1 MRVTLN
7 ILRYDPERDE
17 KPHFVDYEVEV
28 DETDRLLDALN
39 EIKWHVDG
47 SLTYRRSCAHGICG
61 SDGMLINGQNRL
73 ACKCLIRELV
83 SSGDRRITVEP
94 MRGYRVIKDLVIDLE
109 PFFESYRAMLPYLIN
124 DQPPPVRE
132 RLQSPEQRERYDD
145 TTKCIL
151 CAICTTACPPFWA
164 NPSFVG
170 PAAIVNA
177 HRFIYDS
184 RDEGSEE
191 RLEVLNEKTGVWRCR
206 TVFNCTDACPR
217 GIKITDAIEQIK
229 RELLFRRI

>member
-1 MRVTLN
+1 MRVTLS

-17 KPHFVDYEVEV
+17 KPHFVDYELEV
-28 DETDRLLDALN
+28 APTDRLLDALN

-61 SDGMLINGQNRL
+61 SDGMLINGKNRL
-73 ACKCLIRELV
+73 ACKCLIRDLV
-83 SSGDRRITVEP
+83 SPGDSRIIVEP

-124 DQPPPVRE
+124 DEPPPARE

-164 NPSFVG
+164 NPNFVG

-177 HRFIYDS
+177 HRFIYDN
-184 RDEGSEE
+184 RDEGTEE
-191 RLEVLNEKTGVWRCR
+191 RLDALNEKTGVWRCR
-206 TVFNCTDACPR
+206 TVFNCTEACPR

-229 RELLFRRI
+229 RELLFRRT